1 MSFNLDDATPVSAF
15 DLMDINEE
23 VTGGESYVRDIH
35 LLNSAVRRP
44 YITLFGEHQFPTV
57 IDKAGALL
65 HSLAYHHLFAD
76 GNKRTAV
83 RGAQLFLARN
93 GLSWTYDPARDEAF
107 ILAIA
112 RGQVEVEAVGE
123 WLRERVLSAAQ

>member
-1 MSFNLDDATPVSAF
+1 MTFNLDDATPISAF
-15 DLMDINEE
+15 DLMDINEQ
-23 VTGGESYVRDIH
+23 VTGESLVRDIH

-44 YITLFGEHQFPTV
+44 YITLFGQHQFPTV
-57 IDKAGALL
+57 TDKAGALL

-83 RGAQLFLARN
+83 RGVQLFLSRN
-93 GLSWTYDPARDEAF
+93 GLRWDYDPARDDAF

-112 RGQVEVEAVGE
+112 QGQVDVEDVGK
-123 WLRERVLSAAQ
+123 WMKGRVLSAE